1 MPVEKVPEMGEEEQS
16 RELEAYI
23 TYKILLNNSSTES
36 ANVSGLKVYYEDA
49 FELVKSWISLDDE
62 KEDYKEEGEGKEAL
76 LLSKWKSV
84 TYKEDEHGEYK
95 NIIETDA
102 LKDKTLASGGNM
114 YVYMKFKAKKDP
126 TTRAIDTTK
135 NYVIAEISSYT
146 TEKGLID
153 NNSQP
158 DSVVPTDYNNT
169 FEYDTDR
176 SPGFMLEIK
185 EDERTMTGFVWE
197 DKATD
202 EDTASN
208 DGVKAGNGTY
218 DANEEKK
225 DGVTVQ
231 LIELVTV
238 DNHEYQYIWQ
248 ETKTGSN
255 EIKYVDKDGQVKTK
269 EVGSAETGTYR
280 FQGYI
285 PGKYIV
291 RFIYGENVVD
301 SQIILSGQDYRSTQ
315 YNGEYETNKSHAE
328 DNKERRLAV
337 INAGKSA
344 DLLNA
349 EDNADEQAKLNWLKD
364 NMWMYADTRK
374 DDGAIRISTAEKVHT
389 DSINLGLILRPI
401 ASLEITNKI
410 AGVRIVNKGVV
421 LIDTEQGITDSAKY
435 FEQNS
440 NSQWEIELDDET
452 INGATMEVD
461 YQITITNNSE
471 KDTLYNYFGGKAVT
485 IDGET
490 ISGEEQKTYEIS
502 ADAVAV
508 YDLPEKLGYANQDDG
523 WDRLDGTD
531 NLTLSTRNLL
541 GRMKV
546 NETKTTT
553 LKLSKVMAI
562 GANDDLKTTNIAVVA
577 KAIDD
582 LGRSIGDSAES
593 GTAIVNITDPA
604 GRNKDYTILW
614 VGLGMTTMFVAG
626 VILIKKKVLA

>member
-1 MPVEKVPEMGEEEQS
+1 MGEEEES

-49 FELVKSWISLDDE
+49 FELVKSWISLEDE
-62 KEDYKEEGEGKEAL
+62 RNDYTEAGEGKEEL

-84 TYKEDEHGEYK
+84 TYNAEEHGEYK
-95 NIIETDA
+95 HIIETDA

-114 YVYMKFKAKKDP
+114 YVYMKFKVKKDS

-135 NYVIAEISSYT
+135 NYIIAEISSYT

-158 DSVVPTDYNNT
+158 DSVIPTNYNDT

-176 SPGFMLEIK
+176 SPGFKLDIV

-197 DKATD
+197 DIATE
-202 EDTASN
+202 EDTAN
-208 DGVKAGNGTY
+208 NEGVKAGNGTY
-218 DANEEKK
+218 DSNEEKK

-238 DNHEYQYIWQ
+238 GDEEYQYIWQ

-255 EIKYVDKDGQVKTK
+255 VVKYMDKDGHVQTK
-269 EVGSAETGTYR
+269 EVGTAEAGTYR

-291 RFIYGENVVD
+291 RFIYGENVSD
-301 SQIILSGQDYRSTQ
+301 SEIILSGQDYKSTK
-315 YNGEYETNKSHAE
+315 YNGEYETNKSHAK
-328 DNKERRLAV
+328 DNTDRRLEV
-337 INAGKSA
+337 IEAGKSG
-344 DLLNA
+344 NP
-349 EDNADEQAKLNWLKD
+349 ETIRDNT
-364 NMWMYADTRK
+364 WMYADTRN
-374 DDGAIRISTAEKVHT
+374 DEGAIRISTAEKVHT
-389 DSINLGLILRPI
+389 DSINLGVIRRPI
-401 ASLEITNKI
+401 ASLEIKNEI

-421 LIDTEQGITDSAKY
+421 LIDTEQGITDAAKY
-435 FEQNS
+435 FEDQNT
-440 NSQWEIELDDET
+440 NSYWTIELDDEA
-452 INGATMEVD
+452 INGATMEID
-461 YQITITNNSE
+461 YEITITNNSE
-471 KDTLYNYFGGKAVT
+471 KDTLFNYFEGAPVT
-485 IDGET
+485 INGVT
-490 ISGEEQKTYEIS
+490 ISGDAQKNYEIL
-502 ADAVAV
+502 ADAKTV

-523 WDRLDGTD
+523 WNRVDGAD
-531 NLTLSTRNLL
+531 KLTLATTDLL
-541 GRMKV
+541 GKMKV

-562 GANDDLKTTNIAVVA
+562 GANDDLETANIAIVA
-577 KAIDD
+577 EAVDD
-582 LGRSIGDSAES
+582 LGRSIGNSAES
-593 GTAIVNITDPA
+593 GTAIVRVTDPA

-614 VGLGMTTMFVAG
+614 VGLGMTTIFVAG